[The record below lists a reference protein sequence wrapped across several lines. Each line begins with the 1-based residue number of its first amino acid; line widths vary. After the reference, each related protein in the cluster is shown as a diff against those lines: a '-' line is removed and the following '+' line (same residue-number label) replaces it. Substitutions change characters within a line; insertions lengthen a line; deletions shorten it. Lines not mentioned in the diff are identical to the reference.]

1 MHNGC
6 HVVVSV
12 FINHMHK
19 VGKKF
24 SFYNISSLLHKNQ
37 EIVKRSEIIMV
48 IKDFKILL
56 SSGIELGTP
65 GWEVQT
71 YPTEPS
77 GMPHERVD
85 F

>member
-1 MHNGC
+1 M
-6 HVVVSV
+6 V
-12 FINHMHK
+12 M
-19 VGKKF
+19 
-24 SFYNISSLLHKNQ
+24 KN
-37 EIVKRSEIIMV
+37 
-48 IKDFKILL
+48 FKILL

-85 F
+85 FLTIIYSTELMHCYGHVLLFTCLDHDRVLIIEIK